1 VGYINHAID
10 VVPECDC
17 FPWAGLAICP
27 DVGLYAG
34 KDLVAVEMATLAGI
48 DNAPISPGSV
58 AEEKGCKPGDD
69 KFRMVNGFSPKITM
83 SAAEKIGLGTMEY
96 NLINYEP
103 VLTPENAAKWQVRRG
118 GKPTT
123 VKLRE
128 TFHRH
133 DLATEVMPFQRTEY
147 DKEWVFD
154 EWKKYDPFQG
164 EPA

>member
-1 VGYINHAID
+1 
-10 VVPECDC
+10 
-17 FPWAGLAICP
+17 
-27 DVGLYAG
+27 
-34 KDLVAVEMATLAGI
+34 
-48 DNAPISPGSV
+48 
-58 AEEKGCKPGDD
+58 
-69 KFRMVNGFSPKITM
+69 
-83 SAAEKIGLGTMEY
+83 
-96 NLINYEP
+96 

-118 GKPTT
+118 GKATT

-133 DLATEVMPFQRTEY
+133 DLATEVMPFRRTEY